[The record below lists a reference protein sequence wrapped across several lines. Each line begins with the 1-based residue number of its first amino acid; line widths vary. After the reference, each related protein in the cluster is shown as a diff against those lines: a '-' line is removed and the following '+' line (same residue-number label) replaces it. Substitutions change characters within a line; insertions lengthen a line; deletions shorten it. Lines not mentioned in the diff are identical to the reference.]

1 MIESFLKSATKAIG
15 SAIYVLV
22 QSLRNGMSISTKQKG
37 NVQHRI
43 QEIIPFASEE

>member
-22 QSLRNGMSISTKQKG
+22 QVLRNG
-37 NVQHRI
+37 NVQHRV